1 MGRSVKKVPGTEG
14 YRTVMSHIIDDDCH
28 GYTTFTQKTKGVSAT
43 SFVRVTICVPLH
55 LFGEHENSVLEFV
68 LSLECAQTAGT
79 FSGSECSLERSH
91 RTRYSIG
98 SF

>member
-55 LFGEHENSVLEFV
+55 LFGEHENSVLESSYFHSSVHRRRAPFRGANV
-68 LSLECAQTAGT
+68 L
-79 FSGSECSLERSH
+79 
-91 RTRYSIG
+91 
-98 SF
+98 